1 MSIVYD
7 VVSAKHIL
15 KLKREIMNMFY
26 IVNLFTK
33 VYNFSYKIKWLNLY
47 QIKGLVWLRMIH
59 LSTKVQM
66 EWIKKL

>member
-33 VYNFSYKIKWLNLY
+33 VYNFSYKIK
-47 QIKGLVWLRMIH
+47 
-59 LSTKVQM
+59 
-66 EWIKKL
+66 